1 MKNHRRKLFG
11 VIALL
16 IFLAGGGALVSCHR
30 DEKNSPTTPD
40 QNVTALS
47 NFYASESKADQFEAT
62 EIGKEYFRV
71 NVGAPGDYLLTYRT
85 TLGTFYLVFRTEKF
99 ALLTIG
105 LNKDDEVFDAWIQSG
120 QLTEQALAG
129 TQNAKPLISG
139 PITLFLKPETF
150 QLPPLSSLITLSPMY
165 SFSLISNKQKL
176 PANTP
181 YTPSASNNGGSS
193 GTGGIQ
199 GGWAFEW
206 TTDYSDTI
214 KGTLTF
220 SGTESSGSVTEQ
232 HQGVEETLTLTGAY
246 SISAQNNTIT
256 FNLSGGANWNF
267 QGTIHNQNSMSG
279 TYTGYSDGTWKATR
293 AGGLPTTP
301 ESPSSNPTTTSST
314 STIIPVTDPETDL
327 GLAIVNKDQ
336 TGAVAIFGNKDG
348 SGNLTSVSDITYIPK
363 DSPEQGANIHFNGNY
378 NAPEWMVQTSDGT
391 NIKFSNYNAQSQT
404 ADVSV
409 TKTDASG
416 NEEVVKQTSGQPV
429 PDSFDP
435 QKSLDDID
443 KGVKDIGK
451 DALNL
456 MKDLFS
462 LGCDAAGPTIGY
474 GTGLCQLGKDS
485 SKDFED
491 VMAADP
497 VCITTAVDSG
507 AKALINCAK
516 SIRQLNP
523 LPCFSALWDFISNAW
538 SNRSTACIKNCCY
551 AMDAFC
557 KNKNGLPGQFNGGCT
572 CYLWSKTN
580 PCGQFRVE
588 NRLGD
593 GWLCIEDNTVGIHW
607 CEK

>member
-1 MKNHRRKLFG
+1 M
-11 VIALL
+11 
-16 IFLAGGGALVSCHR
+16 
-30 DEKNSPTTPD
+30 
-40 QNVTALS
+40 
-47 NFYASESKADQFEAT
+47 
-62 EIGKEYFRV
+62 
-71 NVGAPGDYLLTYRT
+71 
-85 TLGTFYLVFRTEKF
+85 
-99 ALLTIG
+99 TIG

-150 QLPPLSSLITLSPMY
+150 QLPPLSSLITLSPIY

-181 YTPSASNNGGSS
+181 YTPSTSNNGESS

-199 GGWAFEW
+199 GEWAYEW
-206 TTDYSDTI
+206 TSDYGTTV

-220 SGTESSGSVTEQ
+220 SGTESNGNVTEQ

-256 FNLSGGANWNF
+256 FNLSVSGGSNWNF

-279 TYTGYSDGTWKATR
+279 TVYGYDADSGQCQWKATR
-293 AGGLPTTP
+293 TGGGQ
-301 ESPSSNPTTTSST
+301 TTTAQPTATPTSQPITTLST
-314 STIIPVTDPETDL
+314 STIIPVTDPQTDL

-336 TGAVAIFGNKDG
+336 TKSVAIFGNKNS

-378 NAPEWMVQTSDGT
+378 NAPEWTVQTSNGT
-391 NIKFSNYNAQSQT
+391 NVKFSNYNAQSQT

-474 GTGLCQLGKDS
+474 ETGLCQLGKDS
-485 SKDFED
+485 SKGFED

-497 VCITTAVDSG
+497 VCITDAVDSG
-507 AKALINCAK
+507 ADVLRNCAK
-516 SIRQLNP
+516 SIRRFNL
-523 LPCFSALWDFISNAW
+523 LPCLWNLWEFISNAW
-538 SNRSTACIKNCCY
+538 SNRSTMCVRNCNNFNVWCKGQGGEVRGTIGADGCACQYRKY
-551 AMDAFC
+551 AFC
-557 KNKNGLPGQFNGGCT
+557 DYEKYSDLAAFKAACLAYPHSKKYTVCAGGTYHC
-572 CYLWSKTN
+572 
-580 PCGQFRVE
+580 Q
-588 NRLGD
+588 
-593 GWLCIEDNTVGIHW
+593 IEW
-607 CEK
+607 

>member
-1 MKNHRRKLFG
+1 M
-11 VIALL
+11 
-16 IFLAGGGALVSCHR
+16 
-30 DEKNSPTTPD
+30 
-40 QNVTALS
+40 
-47 NFYASESKADQFEAT
+47 FY
-62 EIGKEYFRV
+62 
-71 NVGAPGDYLLTYRT
+71 
-85 TLGTFYLVFRTEKF
+85 
-99 ALLTIG
+99 
-105 LNKDDEVFDAWIQSG
+105 AWIQEG
-120 QLTEQALAG
+120 QLTEAALNEA
-129 TQNAKPLISG
+129 QNAKASVSG
-139 PITLFLKPETF
+139 PVKIYFGPEQF
-150 QLPPLSSLITLSPMY
+150 QDNARVAMLMNIFSSQNWFALIANM
-165 SFSLISNKQKL
+165 QKL

-193 GTGGIQ
+193 GGGGIQ

-206 TTDYSDTI
+206 TTDYGDTI

-256 FNLSGGANWNF
+256 FNFSRGANWNF

-279 TYTGYSDGTWKATR
+279 TYTGYSNGTWKAMRT
-293 AGGLPTTP
+293 GGLPTTP

-314 STIIPVTDPETDL
+314 STIIPVTDSQTDL

-336 TGAVAIFGNKDG
+336 TKSVAIFGNKDG

-378 NAPEWMVQTSDGT
+378 NAPEWTVQTSDGT
-391 NIKFSNYNAQSQT
+391 NVKFSNYNAQSQT

-485 SKDFED
+485 SKGFED
-491 VMAADP
+491 VMAFDP

-507 AKALINCAK
+507 ANALRNCAK
-516 SIRQLNP
+516 SIRQFNL
-523 LPCFSALWDFISNAW
+523 LPCLWNLWEFISNAW
-538 SNRSTACIKNCCY
+538 SNRSTMCVEKKSC
-551 AMDAFC
+551 DAFNAWC
-557 KNKNGLPGQFNGGCT
+557 KSQGGDIRGTIGADGCA
-572 CYLWSKTN
+572 CQYRKHAFCDYEKYSDLAAFKAACLAYPHSKKYTV
-580 PCGQFRVE
+580 CAGGTYHCQ
-588 NRLGD
+588 
-593 GWLCIEDNTVGIHW
+593 IEW
-607 CEK
+607 